1 MSVLCAVPRGLAV
14 LSPQKPLMSWAWNA
28 GREEGR
34 RGFGEGD
41 ASHLFPRP
49 KVPKINSTHSYAGQ
63 SGKTEGYQS
72 PITPNYSPPRQ
83 INPEQKQ
90 RTKISLIPLKSNV
103 LQTSVFWFCFLLR
116 KKKKKAQVYSR
127 YSRSGALRLC
137 FLLPQKQQQ
146 LAPGFEN
153 QEGFWPAPVLPVVLG
168 PLPEAA

>member
-116 KKKKKAQVYSR
+116 KKKKKKSSSLQQIFPKRRAQALFPLAAKAAATGTGIRKPGRVLAGSR
-127 YSRSGALRLC
+127 PSGGPRAL
-137 FLLPQKQQQ
+137 
-146 LAPGFEN
+146 A
-153 QEGFWPAPVLPVVLG
+153 
-168 PLPEAA
+168 

>member
-116 KKKKKAQVYSR
+116 KKKKKKLKSTADI
-127 YSRSGALRLC
+127 
-137 FLLPQKQQQ
+137 
-146 LAPGFEN
+146 
-153 QEGFWPAPVLPVVLG
+153 
-168 PLPEAA
+168 PEAARSGFVSSCRKSSSNWHRDSKTRKGSGRLPSFRWS